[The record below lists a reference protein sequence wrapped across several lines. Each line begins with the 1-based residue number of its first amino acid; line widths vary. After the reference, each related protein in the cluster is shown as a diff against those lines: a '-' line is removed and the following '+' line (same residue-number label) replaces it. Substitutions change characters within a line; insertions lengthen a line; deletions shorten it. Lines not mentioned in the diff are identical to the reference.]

1 MKNLKFVVVDDN
13 VTFLNGI
20 IFYLE
25 HILLHE
31 VIGYALNGKEFL
43 DQMDNYYEA
52 DIILMDV
59 QMPEFDGIEATK
71 RFLSFYH
78 NANVIAVTNFP
89 DIVYLREL
97 INAGFKGCVFKNRI
111 YEDLTSAIETV
122 KKNKLYYP
130 DNIKL

>member
-1 MKNLKFVVVDDN
+1 MKKLKFIVVDDN
-13 VTFLNGI
+13 YTFLNGI

-25 HILLHE
+25 YILLHE

-43 DQMDNYYEA
+43 DQKENFFEA

-71 RFLSFYH
+71 RYLGYYH
-78 NANVIAVTNFP
+78 NAKVIAVTNFP
-89 DIVYLREL
+89 DAVYLREL
-97 INAGFKGCVFKNRI
+97 INAGFKGCVFKDRI
-111 YEDLTSAIETV
+111 YEDLPSAIKTV
-122 KKNKLYYP
+122 QMEKLFFP